1 MTKPASPSASPDI
14 GFAESSLGQS
24 LLRVLAEGSTSN
36 RAIADYLL
44 RNQVRVTA
52 LGVEELAEA
61 CAVSTATIS
70 RFARDLGFKNY
81 AAMRGAVAET
91 LQSVLQPVEK
101 LRSTIARKASA
112 GSSTSAPALESMHYA
127 EAGITATSRALDG
140 AQIERIGKLL
150 TTAGTVY
157 VMGFGLSTF
166 LAGALA
172 MHLQPFCR
180 HVVEVA
186 GSGGTEVAASHLA
199 NITARDVL
207 VVISLPR
214 YTLAVVP
221 LTRFARDTG
230 ATVVAITD
238 SPASPLAELG
248 HHVLY
253 AHSAHP
259 VLPSSSSSTL
269 AVIEALAVS
278 LMTSNKANVAKAA
291 RHTEAIAAYLVGDH
305 QIRTGSTQKKEGA
318 RTRRT
323 VKPRGSIDE

>member
-1 MTKPASPSASPDI
+1 MTSAVPSSASPDI

-24 LLRVLAEGSTSN
+24 LLRVLAEGSASN
-36 RAIADYLL
+36 RAIADYVL

-52 LGVEELAEA
+52 LGIEELADA
-61 CAVSTATIS
+61 CDVSTATIS

-101 LRSTIARKASA
+101 LRSTIARRTAKAS
-112 GSSTSAPALESMHYA
+112 PALESLGYA
-127 EAGITATSRALDG
+127 EAAITATSRALAGTQIDRVG
-140 AQIERIGKLL
+140 AAL
-150 TTAGTVY
+150 TKARTVY
-157 VMGFGLSTF
+157 VLGFGLSSF

-180 HVVEVA
+180 HVVEA
-186 GSGGTEVAASHLA
+186 AASGGTEVAASHLA
-199 NITARDVL
+199 TITDKDVL

-214 YTLAVVP
+214 YTLDAAS
-221 LTRFARDTG
+221 LTRFARDAG
-230 ATVVAITD
+230 ATIVSITD

-253 AHSAHP
+253 AHSTHP
-259 VLPSSSSSTL
+259 VLPSSSSAAL

-291 RHTEAIAAYLVGDH
+291 RHTEAIAAYLHGEH
-305 QIRTGSTQKKEGA
+305 QIRKLVKK
-318 RTRRT
+318 T
-323 VKPRGSIDE
+323 

>member
-1 MTKPASPSASPDI
+1 MSPSAPSSASPDI

-24 LLRVLAEGSTSN
+24 LRRVLAEGSASN
-36 RAIADYLL
+36 RAIADYVL
-44 RNQVRVTA
+44 RKQVRVTA
-52 LGVEELAEA
+52 LGVEELADA
-61 CAVSTATIS
+61 CGVSTATIS

-81 AAMRGAVAET
+81 AALRGAVAET

-101 LRSTIARKASA
+101 LRSTIARRAA
-112 GSSTSAPALESMHYA
+112 AAAPALESLSYA
-127 EAGITATSRALDG
+127 EAAITATSRALAGTQIDRVG
-140 AQIERIGKLL
+140 ALL
-150 TTAGTVY
+150 TRARTVY
-157 VMGFGLSTF
+157 VLGFGLSSF

-186 GSGGTEVAASHLA
+186 ASGGTEVAASHLA
-199 NITARDVL
+199 TVTGKDVL

-214 YTLAVVP
+214 YTLDAAS
-221 LTRFARDTG
+221 LTRFARDAG
-230 ATVVAITD
+230 ATIVSITD

-259 VLPSSSSSTL
+259 VLPSSSSAAL
-269 AVIEALAVS
+269 AVIEALAVA

-291 RHTEAIAAYLVGDH
+291 RHTEAIAAYLYGEH
-305 QIRTGSTQKKEGA
+305 QIKEGV
-318 RTRRT
+318 RKRPV
-323 VKPRGSIDE
+323 VKKS

>member
-1 MTKPASPSASPDI
+1 MTPPVPPSASPDV
-14 GFAESSLGQS
+14 GFAASSLGRS
-24 LLRVLAEGSTSN
+24 LLRVLAGGSASN
-36 RAIADYLL
+36 RAIADYVL

-52 LGVEELAEA
+52 LGIEELADA

-101 LRSTIARKASA
+101 LRSTIARRTAKVS
-112 GSSTSAPALESMHYA
+112 PALESLGYA
-127 EAGITATSRALDG
+127 EAALTATSRALAG
-140 AQIERIGKLL
+140 TQIDRIGAVL
-150 TTAGTVY
+150 TKARTVY
-157 VMGFGLSTF
+157 VLGFGLSSF

-186 GSGGTEVAASHLA
+186 ASGGTEVAASHLA
-199 NITARDVL
+199 TVTARDVL
-207 VVISLPR
+207 VVVSLPR
-214 YTLAVVP
+214 YTLDAAS
-221 LTRFARDTG
+221 LTRFARDAG
-230 ATVVAITD
+230 ATIVSITD

-259 VLPSSSSSTL
+259 VLPSSSSAAL
-269 AVIEALAVS
+269 AVIEALAVA

-291 RHTEAIAAYLVGDH
+291 RHTEAIAAYLHGEH
-305 QIRTGSTQKKEGA
+305 QIRAGATQKKVTKRG
-318 RTRRT
+318 RTA
-323 VKPRGSIDE
+323 

>member
-1 MTKPASPSASPDI
+1 MSPSAPSSASPDI

-24 LLRVLAEGSTSN
+24 LLRVLAEGSASN
-36 RAIADYLL
+36 RAIADYVL
-44 RNQVRVTA
+44 RKQVRVTA
-52 LGVEELAEA
+52 LGVEELADA
-61 CAVSTATIS
+61 CGVSTATIS

-81 AAMRGAVAET
+81 AALRGAVAET

-101 LRSTIARKASA
+101 LRSTIARRAA
-112 GSSTSAPALESMHYA
+112 AAAPALESLSYA
-127 EAGITATSRALDG
+127 EAAITATSRALAGTQIDRVG
-140 AQIERIGKLL
+140 ALL
-150 TTAGTVY
+150 TRARTVY
-157 VMGFGLSTF
+157 VLGFGLSSF

-186 GSGGTEVAASHLA
+186 ASGGTEVAASHLA
-199 NITARDVL
+199 TVTGKDVL

-214 YTLAVVP
+214 YTLDAAS
-221 LTRFARDTG
+221 LTRFARDAG
-230 ATVVAITD
+230 ATIVSITD

-259 VLPSSSSSTL
+259 VLPSSSSAAL
-269 AVIEALAVS
+269 AVIEALAVA

-291 RHTEAIAAYLVGDH
+291 RHTEAIAAYLYGEH
-305 QIRTGSTQKKEGA
+305 QIKEGV
-318 RTRRT
+318 RKRPV
-323 VKPRGSIDE
+323 VKKS

>member
-1 MTKPASPSASPDI
+1 MTPPVPPSASPDV
-14 GFAESSLGQS
+14 GFAASSLGRS
-24 LLRVLAEGSTSN
+24 LLRVLAEGSASN
-36 RAIADYLL
+36 RAIADYVL

-52 LGVEELAEA
+52 LGIEELADA

-101 LRSTIARKASA
+101 LRSTIARRTAKVS
-112 GSSTSAPALESMHYA
+112 PALESLGYA
-127 EAGITATSRALDG
+127 EAALTATSRALAG
-140 AQIERIGKLL
+140 AQIDSIGAVL
-150 TTAGTVY
+150 TKARTVY
-157 VMGFGLSTF
+157 VLGFGLSSF

-186 GSGGTEVAASHLA
+186 ASGGTEVAASHLA
-199 NITARDVL
+199 TVTARDVL
-207 VVISLPR
+207 VVVSLPR
-214 YTLAVVP
+214 YTLDAAS
-221 LTRFARDTG
+221 LTRFARDAG
-230 ATVVAITD
+230 ATIVSITD

-253 AHSAHP
+253 AHCAHP
-259 VLPSSSSSTL
+259 VLPSSSSAAL
-269 AVIEALAVS
+269 AVIEALAVA

-291 RHTEAIAAYLVGDH
+291 RHTEAIAAYLHGEH
-305 QIRTGSTQKKEGA
+305 QIRAGGTQKKVTKRG
-318 RTRRT
+318 RTA
-323 VKPRGSIDE
+323 

>member
-1 MTKPASPSASPDI
+1 MTPTAPPSASPDI
-14 GFAESSLGQS
+14 GFAESMLGQA
-24 LLRVLAEGSTSN
+24 LLRVLAEGSASN
-36 RAIADYLL
+36 RAIADHLL

-52 LGVEELAEA
+52 LGIEELAEA
-61 CAVSTATIS
+61 CEVSTATIS

-81 AAMRGAVAET
+81 AAMRSAVAET

-101 LRSTIARKASA
+101 LRSTIARRTARAS
-112 GSSTSAPALESMHYA
+112 PALESLGYA
-127 EAGITATSRALDG
+127 GAAIGATSQALAGTELD
-140 AQIERIGKLL
+140 RIGTVL
-150 TTAGTVY
+150 TKAGTVY

-199 NITARDVL
+199 NIGSKDVL
-207 VVISLPR
+207 VAISLPR

-221 LTRFARDTG
+221 LTRFARDSG
-230 ATVVAITD
+230 ATVVSITD
-238 SPASPLAELG
+238 APASPLAELG

-259 VLPSSSSSTL
+259 VLPSSSSAAL

-278 LMTSNKANVAKAA
+278 LMTSNKANVARAA
-291 RHTEAIAAYLVGDH
+291 RHTGAIAAYLYGEH
-305 QIRTGSTQKKEGA
+305 QIRNGSTQKKEGA
-318 RTRRT
+318 RKRRT
-323 VKPRGSIDE
+323 VKQS

>member
-1 MTKPASPSASPDI
+1 MAQPAPPSASHDI
-14 GFAESSLGQS
+14 GFAESSLGQA
-24 LLRVLAEGSTSN
+24 LLRMLAEGSASN
-36 RAIADYLL
+36 RAIADYVL

-61 CAVSTATIS
+61 CDVSTATIS
-70 RFARDLGFKNY
+70 RFARDLGFKSY

-101 LRSTIARKASA
+101 LRSTIRRRATTA
-112 GSSTSAPALESMHYA
+112 APAPAPSLESLNFA
-127 EAGITATSRALDG
+127 EAAITATSRALAG
-140 AQIERIGKLL
+140 AQLDRIGAVL
-150 TTAGTVY
+150 TKARTVY
-157 VMGFGLSTF
+157 VMGFGLSSF
-166 LAGALA
+166 LAGTLA

-186 GSGGTEVAASHLA
+186 ASGGTEVAASHLA
-199 NITARDVL
+199 NIGSKDVL

-221 LTRFARDTG
+221 LTRFARDSG
-230 ATVVAITD
+230 ATIVSITD

-259 VLPSSSSSTL
+259 VLPSSGSSTL

-291 RHTEAIAAYLVGDH
+291 RHTEAIAAYLYGEH
-305 QIRTGSTQKKEGA
+305 QIRSSSTQKKEGV
-318 RTRRT
+318 RRRQT
-323 VKPRGSIDE
+323 VKQS

>member
-1 MTKPASPSASPDI
+1 MTPAAPPSASPDI

-24 LLRVLAEGSTSN
+24 LLRVLAEGSASN
-36 RAIADYLL
+36 RAIADYVL

-52 LGVEELAEA
+52 LGIEELADA
-61 CAVSTATIS
+61 CDVSTATIS
-70 RFARDLGFKNY
+70 RFARDLGFRNY

-101 LRSTIARKASA
+101 LRSTIARRAAKAS
-112 GSSTSAPALESMHYA
+112 PALESLGYA
-127 EAGITATSRALDG
+127 EAAITATSRALAGTQIDRVG
-140 AQIERIGKLL
+140 AVL
-150 TTAGTVY
+150 TKARTVY
-157 VMGFGLSTF
+157 VLGFGLSSF

-180 HVVEVA
+180 HVVEA
-186 GSGGTEVAASHLA
+186 AASGGTEVAASHLA
-199 NITARDVL
+199 TITDKDVL

-214 YTLAVVP
+214 YTLDAAS
-221 LTRFARDTG
+221 LTRFARDAG
-230 ATVVAITD
+230 ATIVSITD

-253 AHSAHP
+253 AHSTHP
-259 VLPSSSSSTL
+259 VLPSSSSAAL

-291 RHTEAIAAYLVGDH
+291 RHTEAIAAYLYGEH
-305 QIRTGSTQKKEGA
+305 QIRKLVKK
-318 RTRRT
+318 T
-323 VKPRGSIDE
+323 

>member
-1 MTKPASPSASPDI
+1 MASPAPSSASPDI

-24 LLRVLAEGSTSN
+24 LLRVLAEGSASN
-36 RAIADYLL
+36 RAIADYVL

-52 LGVEELAEA
+52 LGIEELADA

-101 LRSTIARKASA
+101 LRSTIARRTAKAS
-112 GSSTSAPALESMHYA
+112 PALESLGYA
-127 EAGITATSRALDG
+127 EAAITATSRALAG
-140 AQIERIGKLL
+140 TQIDRIGAVL
-150 TTAGTVY
+150 TKARTVY
-157 VMGFGLSTF
+157 VLGFGLSSF

-180 HVVEVA
+180 HVVEA
-186 GSGGTEVAASHLA
+186 AASGGTEVAASHLA
-199 NITARDVL
+199 TITDKDVL

-214 YTLAVVP
+214 YTLDAAS
-221 LTRFARDTG
+221 LTRFARDAG
-230 ATVVAITD
+230 ATIVSITD

-253 AHSAHP
+253 AHSTHP
-259 VLPSSSSSTL
+259 VLPSSSSAAL

-291 RHTEAIAAYLVGDH
+291 RHTEAIAAYLYGEH
-305 QIRTGSTQKKEGA
+305 QIRKLVKK
-318 RTRRT
+318 T
-323 VKPRGSIDE
+323 

>member
-1 MTKPASPSASPDI
+1 MTPPAPPSASPDV
-14 GFAESSLGQS
+14 GFAASSLGRS
-24 LLRVLAEGSTSN
+24 LLRVLAEGSASN
-36 RAIADYLL
+36 RAISDYVL

-52 LGVEELAEA
+52 LGIEELADA

-81 AAMRGAVAET
+81 ASMRGAVAET

-101 LRSTIARKASA
+101 LRSTIARRTAKVS
-112 GSSTSAPALESMHYA
+112 PALESLGYA
-127 EAGITATSRALDG
+127 EAALTATSRALAG
-140 AQIERIGKLL
+140 AQIDRIGAVL
-150 TTAGTVY
+150 TKARTVY
-157 VMGFGLSTF
+157 VLGFGLSSF

-186 GSGGTEVAASHLA
+186 ASGGTEVAASHLA
-199 NITARDVL
+199 TVTARDVL
-207 VVISLPR
+207 VVVSLPR
-214 YTLAVVP
+214 YTLDAAS
-221 LTRFARDTG
+221 LTRFARDAG
-230 ATVVAITD
+230 ATIVSITD

-259 VLPSSSSSTL
+259 VLPSSSSAAL
-269 AVIEALAVS
+269 AVIEALAVA

-291 RHTEAIAAYLVGDH
+291 RHTEAIAAYLHGEH
-305 QIRTGSTQKKEGA
+305 QIRAGATQKKVTKRG
-318 RTRRT
+318 RTA
-323 VKPRGSIDE
+323 

>member
-1 MTKPASPSASPDI
+1 MTSAVPSSASPDI

-24 LLRVLAEGSTSN
+24 LLRVLAEGSASN
-36 RAIADYLL
+36 RAIADYVL

-52 LGVEELAEA
+52 LGIEELADA

-101 LRSTIARKASA
+101 LRSTIARRAAKAS
-112 GSSTSAPALESMHYA
+112 PALESLGYA
-127 EAGITATSRALDG
+127 EAAITATSRALAG
-140 AQIERIGKLL
+140 TQIDRIGAVL
-150 TTAGTVY
+150 TKARTVY
-157 VMGFGLSTF
+157 VLGFGLSSF

-180 HVVEVA
+180 HVVEA
-186 GSGGTEVAASHLA
+186 AASGGTEVAASHLA
-199 NITARDVL
+199 TITDKDVL

-214 YTLAVVP
+214 YTLDAAS
-221 LTRFARDTG
+221 LTRFARDAG
-230 ATVVAITD
+230 ATIVSITD

-259 VLPSSSSSTL
+259 VLPSSSSAAL

-291 RHTEAIAAYLVGDH
+291 RHTEAIAAYLYGEH
-305 QIRTGSTQKKEGA
+305 QIRKLVKK
-318 RTRRT
+318 T
-323 VKPRGSIDE
+323 

>member
-1 MTKPASPSASPDI
+1 MAPASPSRASPDI

-24 LLRVLAEGSTSN
+24 LLRVLAEGSASN
-36 RAIADYLL
+36 RAIADYVL

-52 LGVEELAEA
+52 LGIEELADA
-61 CAVSTATIS
+61 CDVSTATIS

-101 LRSTIARKASA
+101 LRSTIARRTAKAS
-112 GSSTSAPALESMHYA
+112 PALESLGYA
-127 EAGITATSRALDG
+127 EAAITATSRALAGSEIDRVG
-140 AQIERIGKLL
+140 AVL
-150 TTAGTVY
+150 TKARTVY
-157 VMGFGLSTF
+157 VLGFGLSSF

-186 GSGGTEVAASHLA
+186 ASGGTEVAASHLA
-199 NITARDVL
+199 TITDKDVL

-214 YTLAVVP
+214 YTLDAAS

-230 ATVVAITD
+230 ATIVSITD

-259 VLPSSSSSTL
+259 VLPSSSSAAL
-269 AVIEALAVS
+269 AVIEALAVA

-291 RHTEAIAAYLVGDH
+291 RHTEAIAAYLYGEH
-305 QIRTGSTQKKEGA
+305 QIRKLVKK
-318 RTRRT
+318 T
-323 VKPRGSIDE
+323 

>member
-1 MTKPASPSASPDI
+1 MPPVAPSSASPDI
-14 GFAESSLGQS
+14 GFAESSLGQR
-24 LLRVLAEGSTSN
+24 LLRVLAEGSASN
-36 RAIADYLL
+36 RTIADYLL
-44 RNQVRVTA
+44 RNQMRVTA
-52 LGVEELAEA
+52 LGIEELAEA
-61 CAVSTATIS
+61 CEVSTATIS

-101 LRSTIARKASA
+101 LRSTIARKTAA
-112 GSSTSAPALESMHYA
+112 GSPASTPALESLHYA
-127 EAGITATSRALDG
+127 EAAITATSRALDG
-140 AQIERIGKLL
+140 AQLDRIGAVFTK
-150 TTAGTVY
+150 ARTVY

-166 LAGALA
+166 LAGTLA

-186 GSGGTEVAASHLA
+186 ASGGTEVAASHLA
-199 NITARDVL
+199 NIGSRDVL

-214 YTLAVVP
+214 YTLAGVP
-221 LTRFARDTG
+221 LTRFARDNG
-230 ATVVAITD
+230 ATVVSITD

-259 VLPSSSSSTL
+259 VLPSSSSAVL

-291 RHTEAIAAYLVGDH
+291 RHTEAIAAYLYGDH
-305 QIRTGSTQKKEGA
+305 HPKRSRA
-318 RTRRT
+318 
-323 VKPRGSIDE
+323 

>member
-1 MTKPASPSASPDI
+1 MTSSASSSAAPDI
-14 GFAESSLGQS
+14 GFAASSLGQR
-24 LLRVLAEGSTSN
+24 LLRMLAEGSASN

-91 LQSVLQPVEK
+91 LQSMLQPVEK
-101 LRSTIARKASA
+101 LRSTIARRAAAAS
-112 GSSTSAPALESMHYA
+112 PALESLHYA
-127 EAGITATSRALDG
+127 EASITATSHALAGTELD
-140 AQIERIGKLL
+140 RIGGVL
-150 TTAGTVY
+150 TKAGTVY
-157 VMGFGLSTF
+157 VMGFGLSSF

-199 NITARDVL
+199 NITSKDVL
-207 VVISLPR
+207 VVVSLPR

-221 LTRFARDTG
+221 LTRFARDSG
-230 ATVVAITD
+230 ATVVSITD

-259 VLPSSSSSTL
+259 VLPSSSSAAL

-291 RHTEAIAAYLVGDH
+291 RHTEAIAAYLYGEH

-318 RTRRT
+318 RKRRT

>member
-1 MTKPASPSASPDI
+1 MTPAAPSSASPDI

-24 LLRVLAEGSTSN
+24 LLRVLAEGSASN
-36 RAIADYLL
+36 RAIADYVL

-52 LGVEELAEA
+52 LGVEELADA
-61 CAVSTATIS
+61 CDVSTATIS

-101 LRSTIARKASA
+101 LRSMIARRTAK
-112 GSSTSAPALESMHYA
+112 TSPALESLGYA
-127 EAGITATSRALDG
+127 EASITATSRALAGTQIDRVG
-140 AQIERIGKLL
+140 AML
-150 TTAGTVY
+150 TKARTVY
-157 VMGFGLSTF
+157 VLGFGLSSF

-186 GSGGTEVAASHLA
+186 ASGGTEVAASHLA
-199 NITARDVL
+199 TITGKDVL
-207 VVISLPR
+207 VVVSLPR
-214 YTLAVVP
+214 YTLDAAS
-221 LTRFARDTG
+221 LTRFARDAG
-230 ATVVAITD
+230 ATIVSITD

-259 VLPSSSSSTL
+259 VLPSSSSAAL

-291 RHTEAIAAYLVGDH
+291 RHTEAIAAYLHGEH
-305 QIRTGSTQKKEGA
+305 QIRKPVKKN
-318 RTRRT
+318 
-323 VKPRGSIDE
+323 

>member
-1 MTKPASPSASPDI
+1 MTPAAPSSASPDI

-36 RAIADYLL
+36 RAIADYVL

-52 LGVEELAEA
+52 LGIEELADA
-61 CAVSTATIS
+61 CDVSTATIS
-70 RFARDLGFKNY
+70 RFARDLGFRNY

-101 LRSTIARKASA
+101 LRSTIARRAAKAS
-112 GSSTSAPALESMHYA
+112 PALESLGYA
-127 EAGITATSRALDG
+127 EAAITATSRALAG
-140 AQIERIGKLL
+140 TQIDRIGAVL
-150 TTAGTVY
+150 TRARTVY
-157 VMGFGLSTF
+157 VLGFGLSSF

-180 HVVEVA
+180 HVVEA
-186 GSGGTEVAASHLA
+186 AASGGTEVAASHLA
-199 NITARDVL
+199 TITGKDVL

-214 YTLAVVP
+214 YTLDAAS
-221 LTRFARDTG
+221 LTRFARDAG
-230 ATVVAITD
+230 ATIVSITD

-253 AHSAHP
+253 AHSTHP
-259 VLPSSSSSTL
+259 VLPSSSSAAL

-291 RHTEAIAAYLVGDH
+291 RHTEAIAAYLHGEH
-305 QIRTGSTQKKEGA
+305 QIRKLVKK
-318 RTRRT
+318 T
-323 VKPRGSIDE
+323 

>member
-1 MTKPASPSASPDI
+1 MTSAVPSSASPDI

-24 LLRVLAEGSTSN
+24 LLRVLAEGSASN
-36 RAIADYLL
+36 RAIADYVL

-52 LGVEELAEA
+52 LGIEELADA

-70 RFARDLGFKNY
+70 RFARDLGFRNY

-101 LRSTIARKASA
+101 LRSTIARRAAKAS
-112 GSSTSAPALESMHYA
+112 PALESLGYA
-127 EAGITATSRALDG
+127 EAAITATSRALAG
-140 AQIERIGKLL
+140 TQIDRIGAVL
-150 TTAGTVY
+150 TKARTVY
-157 VMGFGLSTF
+157 VLGFGLSSF

-180 HVVEVA
+180 HVVEA
-186 GSGGTEVAASHLA
+186 AASGGTEVAASHLA
-199 NITARDVL
+199 TITDKDVL

-214 YTLAVVP
+214 YTLDAAS
-221 LTRFARDTG
+221 LTRFARDAG
-230 ATVVAITD
+230 ATIVSITD

-259 VLPSSSSSTL
+259 VLPSSSSAAL

-291 RHTEAIAAYLVGDH
+291 RHTEAIAAYLYGEH
-305 QIRTGSTQKKEGA
+305 QIRKLVKK
-318 RTRRT
+318 T
-323 VKPRGSIDE
+323 

>member
-1 MTKPASPSASPDI
+1 MTSAALPNASPDI

-24 LLRVLAEGSTSN
+24 LLRMLAEGSASN
-36 RAIADYLL
+36 RTIADYLL

-52 LGVEELAEA
+52 LGIEELADA

-112 GSSTSAPALESMHYA
+112 ASPALESLNYA
-127 EAGITATSRALDG
+127 EAAITATSRALAG
-140 AQIERIGKLL
+140 AQLDRIGAVL
-150 TTAGTVY
+150 TKAGTVY
-157 VMGFGLSTF
+157 VMGFGLSSF

-186 GSGGTEVAASHLA
+186 ASGGTEVAASHLA
-199 NITARDVL
+199 NITGKDVL
-207 VVISLPR
+207 VVVSLPR

-221 LTRFARDTG
+221 LTRFARDSG
-230 ATVVAITD
+230 ATVVSITD

-259 VLPSSSSSTL
+259 VLPSSSSSAL

-291 RHTEAIAAYLVGDH
+291 RHTEAIAAYLYGEH
-305 QIRTGSTQKKEGA
+305 QIRTGSMQKKEGA
-318 RTRRT
+318 RRRRT
-323 VKPRGSIDE
+323 VKPRGSTND

>member
-1 MTKPASPSASPDI
+1 MTSAVPSSASPDI

-24 LLRVLAEGSTSN
+24 LLRVLAEGSASN
-36 RAIADYLL
+36 RAIADYVL

-52 LGVEELAEA
+52 LGIEELADA

-101 LRSTIARKASA
+101 LRSTIARRTAKAS
-112 GSSTSAPALESMHYA
+112 PALESLGYA
-127 EAGITATSRALDG
+127 EAAITATSRALSGTQIDRVG
-140 AQIERIGKLL
+140 AVL
-150 TTAGTVY
+150 TKARTVY
-157 VMGFGLSTF
+157 VLGFGLSSF

-180 HVVEVA
+180 HVVEA
-186 GSGGTEVAASHLA
+186 AASGGTEVAASHLA
-199 NITARDVL
+199 TITDKDVL

-214 YTLAVVP
+214 YTLDAAS
-221 LTRFARDTG
+221 LTRFARDAG
-230 ATVVAITD
+230 ATIVSITD

-253 AHSAHP
+253 AHSTHP
-259 VLPSSSSSTL
+259 VLPSSSSAAL

-291 RHTEAIAAYLVGDH
+291 RHTEAIAAYLYGEH
-305 QIRTGSTQKKEGA
+305 QIRKLVKK
-318 RTRRT
+318 T
-323 VKPRGSIDE
+323 

>member
-1 MTKPASPSASPDI
+1 MTPAAPSSASPDI

-24 LLRVLAEGSTSN
+24 LLRVLAEGSASN
-36 RAIADYLL
+36 RAIADYVL

-52 LGVEELAEA
+52 LGIEELADA
-61 CAVSTATIS
+61 CDVSTATIS

-101 LRSTIARKASA
+101 LRSTIARRTAKAS
-112 GSSTSAPALESMHYA
+112 PALESLGYA
-127 EAGITATSRALDG
+127 EAAITATSRALAG
-140 AQIERIGKLL
+140 TQIDRIGTVL
-150 TTAGTVY
+150 TKARTVY
-157 VMGFGLSTF
+157 VLGFGLSSF

-186 GSGGTEVAASHLA
+186 ASGGTEVAASHLA
-199 NITARDVL
+199 TITGKDVL

-214 YTLAVVP
+214 YTLDAAS
-221 LTRFARDTG
+221 LTRFARDAG
-230 ATVVAITD
+230 ATIVSITD

-259 VLPSSSSSTL
+259 VLPSSSSAAL

-291 RHTEAIAAYLVGDH
+291 RHTEAIAAYLHGEH
-305 QIRTGSTQKKEGA
+305 QIRKLVKK
-318 RTRRT
+318 T
-323 VKPRGSIDE
+323 

>member
-1 MTKPASPSASPDI
+1 MTPAAPSSASPDI

-24 LLRVLAEGSTSN
+24 LLRVLAEGSASN
-36 RAIADYLL
+36 RAIADYVL

-52 LGVEELAEA
+52 LGIEELADA

-101 LRSTIARKASA
+101 LRSTIARRAAKAS
-112 GSSTSAPALESMHYA
+112 PALESLGYA
-127 EAGITATSRALDG
+127 EAAITATSRALAG
-140 AQIERIGKLL
+140 TQIDRIGAVL
-150 TTAGTVY
+150 TKARTVY
-157 VMGFGLSTF
+157 VLGFGLSSF

-180 HVVEVA
+180 HVVEA
-186 GSGGTEVAASHLA
+186 AASGGTEVAASHLA
-199 NITARDVL
+199 TITDKDVL

-214 YTLAVVP
+214 YTLDAAS
-221 LTRFARDTG
+221 LTRFARDAG
-230 ATVVAITD
+230 ATIVSITD

-259 VLPSSSSSTL
+259 VLPSSSSAAL

-291 RHTEAIAAYLVGDH
+291 RHTEAIAAYLYGEH
-305 QIRTGSTQKKEGA
+305 QIRKLVKK
-318 RTRRT
+318 T
-323 VKPRGSIDE
+323 

>member
-1 MTKPASPSASPDI
+1 MTPAAPSSAAAPDI
-14 GFAESSLGQS
+14 GFAESGLGRA
-24 LLRVLAEGSTSN
+24 LLRVLAEGSASQ
-36 RAIADYLL
+36 RAIADHVL

-52 LGVEELAEA
+52 LGIEELAGA
-61 CAVSTATIS
+61 CDVSTATIS

-101 LRSTIARKASA
+101 LRSTIARRAAS
-112 GSSTSAPALESMHYA
+112 SPALESLGYA
-127 EAGITATSRALDG
+127 EAAITATSGALAGDR
-140 AQIERIGKLL
+140 IDRIGAAL
-150 TTAGTVY
+150 TKARAVY
-157 VMGFGLSTF
+157 VLGFGLSSF

-180 HVVEVA
+180 HVIDVA
-186 GSGGTEVAASHLA
+186 VGGGTEVAASHLA
-199 NITARDVL
+199 TITGKDVL

-214 YTLAVVP
+214 YTLDAVS
-221 LTRFARDTG
+221 LTRFARDSG
-230 ATVVAITD
+230 ATIVSITD

-253 AHSAHP
+253 AHSTHP
-259 VLPSSSSSTL
+259 VLPSSSSAAL

-291 RHTEAIAAYLVGDH
+291 RHTGAIAAYLYGEH
-305 QIRTGSTQKKEGA
+305 QIRSSTHKRGIKK
-318 RTRRT
+318 
-323 VKPRGSIDE
+323 S

>member
-1 MTKPASPSASPDI
+1 MTSAVPSSASPDI

-24 LLRVLAEGSTSN
+24 LLRVLAEGSASN
-36 RAIADYLL
+36 RAIADYVL

-52 LGVEELAEA
+52 LGIEELADA
-61 CAVSTATIS
+61 CDVSTATIS
-70 RFARDLGFKNY
+70 RFARDLGFRNY

-101 LRSTIARKASA
+101 LRSTIARRAAKAS
-112 GSSTSAPALESMHYA
+112 PALESLGYA
-127 EAGITATSRALDG
+127 EAAITATSRALAGTQVDRVG
-140 AQIERIGKLL
+140 AVL
-150 TTAGTVY
+150 TKARTVY
-157 VMGFGLSTF
+157 VLGFGLSSF

-180 HVVEVA
+180 HVVEA
-186 GSGGTEVAASHLA
+186 AASGGTEVAASHLA
-199 NITARDVL
+199 TITDKDVL

-214 YTLAVVP
+214 YTLDAAS
-221 LTRFARDTG
+221 LTRFARDAG
-230 ATVVAITD
+230 ATIVSITD

-253 AHSAHP
+253 AHSTHP
-259 VLPSSSSSTL
+259 VLPSSSSAAL

-291 RHTEAIAAYLVGDH
+291 RHTEAIAAYLYGEH
-305 QIRTGSTQKKEGA
+305 QIRKLVKK
-318 RTRRT
+318 T
-323 VKPRGSIDE
+323 

>member
-1 MTKPASPSASPDI
+1 MTSAAPSSASPDI

-24 LLRVLAEGSTSN
+24 LLRVLAEGSASN
-36 RAIADYLL
+36 RAIADYVL

-52 LGVEELAEA
+52 LGIEELADA

-101 LRSTIARKASA
+101 LRSTIARRTAKAS
-112 GSSTSAPALESMHYA
+112 PALESLGYA
-127 EAGITATSRALDG
+127 EAAITATSRALAGTQIDRVG
-140 AQIERIGKLL
+140 AAL
-150 TTAGTVY
+150 TKARTVY
-157 VMGFGLSTF
+157 VLGFGLSSF

-180 HVVEVA
+180 HVVEA
-186 GSGGTEVAASHLA
+186 AASGGTEVAASHLA
-199 NITARDVL
+199 TITDKDVL

-214 YTLAVVP
+214 YTLDAAS
-221 LTRFARDTG
+221 LTRFARDAG
-230 ATVVAITD
+230 ATIVSITD

-253 AHSAHP
+253 AHSTHP
-259 VLPSSSSSTL
+259 VLPSSSSAAL

-291 RHTEAIAAYLVGDH
+291 RHTEAIAAYLYGEH
-305 QIRTGSTQKKEGA
+305 QIRKLVKK
-318 RTRRT
+318 T
-323 VKPRGSIDE
+323 

>member
-1 MTKPASPSASPDI
+1 MALPAPSSASPDI

-24 LLRVLAEGSTSN
+24 LLRVLAEGSASN
-36 RAIADYLL
+36 RAIADYVL

-52 LGVEELAEA
+52 LGIEELADA
-61 CAVSTATIS
+61 CDVSTATIS

-101 LRSTIARKASA
+101 LRSTIARRAAKAS
-112 GSSTSAPALESMHYA
+112 PALESLGYA
-127 EAGITATSRALDG
+127 EAAITATSRALAG
-140 AQIERIGKLL
+140 TQIDRIGAVL
-150 TTAGTVY
+150 TKARSVY
-157 VMGFGLSTF
+157 VLGFGLSSF

-172 MHLQPFCR
+172 MHVQPFCR

-186 GSGGTEVAASHLA
+186 ASGGTEVAASHLA
-199 NITARDVL
+199 TITDRDVL

-214 YTLAVVP
+214 YTLDVVP
-221 LTRFARDTG
+221 LTRFARDAG
-230 ATVVAITD
+230 ATIVSITD

-259 VLPSSSSSTL
+259 VLPSSSSAAL
-269 AVIEALAVS
+269 AVIEALAVA

-291 RHTEAIAAYLVGDH
+291 RHTEAIAAYLYGEH
-305 QIRTGSTQKKEGA
+305 QIRAGSTHKKL
-318 RTRRT
+318 
-323 VKPRGSIDE
+323 VKKN

>member
-1 MTKPASPSASPDI
+1 MTSAVPSSASPDI

-24 LLRVLAEGSTSN
+24 LLRVLAEGSASN
-36 RAIADYLL
+36 RAIADYVL

-52 LGVEELAEA
+52 LGIEELADA
-61 CAVSTATIS
+61 CDVSTATIS

-101 LRSTIARKASA
+101 LRSTIARRTAKAS
-112 GSSTSAPALESMHYA
+112 PALESLGYA
-127 EAGITATSRALDG
+127 EAALTATRRGLAGNEIDRVG
-140 AQIERIGKLL
+140 AVL
-150 TTAGTVY
+150 TKARTVY
-157 VMGFGLSTF
+157 VLGFGLSSF
-166 LAGALA
+166 LAGTLA

-180 HVVEVA
+180 HVVEA
-186 GSGGTEVAASHLA
+186 AASGGTEVAASHLA
-199 NITARDVL
+199 TITDKDVL

-214 YTLAVVP
+214 YTLDAAS
-221 LTRFARDTG
+221 LTRFARDAG
-230 ATVVAITD
+230 ATIVSITD

-253 AHSAHP
+253 AHSTHP
-259 VLPSSSSSTL
+259 VLPSSSSAAL

-291 RHTEAIAAYLVGDH
+291 RHTEAIAAYLYGEH
-305 QIRTGSTQKKEGA
+305 QIRKLVKK
-318 RTRRT
+318 T
-323 VKPRGSIDE
+323 

>member
-1 MTKPASPSASPDI
+1 MTSAVPSSASPDI

-24 LLRVLAEGSTSN
+24 LLRVLAEGSASN
-36 RAIADYLL
+36 RAIADYVL

-52 LGVEELAEA
+52 LGIEELADA

-101 LRSTIARKASA
+101 LRSTIARRTAKAS
-112 GSSTSAPALESMHYA
+112 PALESLGYA
-127 EAGITATSRALDG
+127 EAAITATSRALAG
-140 AQIERIGKLL
+140 TQIDRIGAVL
-150 TTAGTVY
+150 TKARTVY
-157 VMGFGLSTF
+157 VLGFGLSSF

-180 HVVEVA
+180 HVVEA
-186 GSGGTEVAASHLA
+186 AASGGTEVAASHLA
-199 NITARDVL
+199 TITDKDVL

-214 YTLAVVP
+214 YTLDAAS
-221 LTRFARDTG
+221 LTRFARDAG
-230 ATVVAITD
+230 ATIVSITD

-259 VLPSSSSSTL
+259 VLPSSSSAAL

-291 RHTEAIAAYLVGDH
+291 RHTEAIAAYLYGEH
-305 QIRTGSTQKKEGA
+305 QIRKLVKK
-318 RTRRT
+318 T
-323 VKPRGSIDE
+323 

>member
-1 MTKPASPSASPDI
+1 MALPPPPSASPDV
-14 GFAESSLGQS
+14 GFAASSLGQS
-24 LLRVLAEGSTSN
+24 LLRVLAEGSASN

-52 LGVEELAEA
+52 LGIEELADA

-91 LQSVLQPVEK
+91 LQSLLQPVEK
-101 LRSTIARKASA
+101 LRSTIARRTAKAS
-112 GSSTSAPALESMHYA
+112 PALESLGYA
-127 EAGITATSRALDG
+127 EAALTATRGGLAGTQVDRVG
-140 AQIERIGKLL
+140 TVL
-150 TTAGTVY
+150 TKARTVY
-157 VMGFGLSTF
+157 VLGFGLSSF

-186 GSGGTEVAASHLA
+186 ASGGTEVAAGHLA
-199 NITARDVL
+199 TIGAKDVL

-214 YTLAVVP
+214 YTLDVVP
-221 LTRFARDTG
+221 LTRFARDAG
-230 ATVVAITD
+230 ATIVSITD

-259 VLPSSSSSTL
+259 VLPSSSSAAL

-291 RHTEAIAAYLVGDH
+291 RHTEAIAAYLYGEH
-305 QIRTGSTQKKEGA
+305 QVRSTQKKEGA
-318 RTRRT
+318 KKRPAAKT
-323 VKPRGSIDE
+323 S

>member
-1 MTKPASPSASPDI
+1 MPLRSPPSASPDV
-14 GFAESSLGQS
+14 GFAESSLGPS
-24 LLRVLAEGSTSN
+24 LLRVLAEGSASN

-52 LGVEELAEA
+52 LGIEELAEA

-70 RFARDLGFKNY
+70 RFARDLGFRNY

-91 LQSVLQPVEK
+91 LQSLLQPVEK
-101 LRSTIARKASA
+101 LRSTIARRAAKAS
-112 GSSTSAPALESMHYA
+112 PALESLGYA
-127 EAGITATSRALDG
+127 EAALTATRGALAG
-140 AQIERIGKLL
+140 TQIDRVGTVL
-150 TTAGTVY
+150 TKARTVY
-157 VMGFGLSTF
+157 VLGFGLSSF

-180 HVVEVA
+180 HVVEA
-186 GSGGTEVAASHLA
+186 AASGGTEVAAGHLA
-199 NITARDVL
+199 TIGAQDVL

-214 YTLAVVP
+214 YTLDVVP
-221 LTRFARDTG
+221 LTRFARDAG
-230 ATVVAITD
+230 AAIVSITD

-259 VLPSSSSSTL
+259 VLPSSSSAAL

-291 RHTEAIAAYLVGDH
+291 RHTEAIAAYLYGEH
-305 QIRTGSTQKKEGA
+305 QVRSTQKKEGA
-318 RTRRT
+318 KKRSAAKT
-323 VKPRGSIDE
+323 S